1 MQISRTVCALMALT
15 LATTSC
21 SRLRDQLDPPSARP
35 ATPPDVGPPTV
46 ATGTTTPP
54 ESRALGLVAFPGA
67 EGFGAGAKGGRGGA
81 VCHVT
86 TVAHAGPGSMQSCL
100 DARGPRTIVF
110 DISGTI
116 EGPVEIK
123 HGQVTIAGQ
132 TSPGVVVVKGGMV
145 CDNVY
150 DPNDCNDVIVRHMRF
165 RGGEPDSLRIGG
177 AHDVII
183 DHCSMASAEDENVE
197 ITRSRNVTIQ
207 HSIVA
212 EPRGE
217 HYQWG
222 GVLINYS
229 KDVLPLDAITIHHTV
244 WNGVA
249 GRLPEMSCEEN
260 DDGPGKSNCNG
271 HVLSIELSNNV
282 LWDASD
288 PIWFNHCTG
297 NNAGNDCAPTAPSF
311 SLRLNLVGNVMV
323 RRGTADQDSPLVE
336 RVVYTH
342 RGGSIFAADN
352 LLGRGA
358 MPPAAAPP
366 LGPVAAARHAFPPVT
381 YTKASALVALLARTA
396 GAWPRDRMDERLSSY
411 LARSIDARPP
421 SWTAGQGVNVGD
433 GFVTASG
440 APAPVDSDGDGM
452 PDAWEKANGLDPAR
466 ADGATV
472 AQVNGCPRGYT
483 ALECYL
489 NARADARVP
498 R

>member
-1 MQISRTVCALMALT
+1 MVPAVG
-15 LATTSC
+15 TTS
-21 SRLRDQLDPPSARP
+21 PAR
-35 ATPPDVGPPTV
+35 
-46 ATGTTTPP
+46 
-54 ESRALGLVAFPGA
+54 GLVAFPGA

-86 TVAHAGPGSMQSCL
+86 TLAHAGPGSMQACL
-100 DARGPRTIVF
+100 DARGPRTVVF
-110 DISGTI
+110 DVSGTI
-116 EGPVEIK
+116 EGPLEIK
-123 HGQVTIAGQ
+123 HGQLTIAGQ
-132 TSPGVVVVKGGMV
+132 TSPGGVVVKGGMV

-150 DPNDCNDVIVRHMRF
+150 DPNDCNDLIVRHMRF
-165 RGGEPDSLRIGG
+165 RAGDPDSLRIGG

-183 DHCSMASAEDENVE
+183 DHCSMGSAEDENVE
-197 ITRSRNVTIQ
+197 LTRSRNVTIQ
-207 HSIVA
+207 HSIIA

-229 KDVLPLDAITIHHTV
+229 KDVLSLDAITIHHTV

-260 DDGPGKSNCNG
+260 DDGPGKSNCTG

-288 PIWFNHCTG
+288 PIWFNRCTG

-311 SLRLNLVGNVMV
+311 ALRLNLVGNVMV
-323 RRGTADQDSPLVE
+323 RRGSADPDGPSAEGAL
-336 RVVYTH
+336 YTH
-342 RGGSIFAADN
+342 PGGSVYAADN

-358 MPPAAAPP
+358 AAPAAVPSPGHPAPVRQP
-366 LGPVAAARHAFPPVT
+366 FPQVT

-396 GAWPRDRMDERLSSY
+396 GPWPRDRMDERLSSY
-411 LARSIDARPP
+411 LARPIDARPP
-421 SWTAGQGVNVGD
+421 SWRSGQGVDVGD
-433 GFVTASG
+433 GFMAQKG
-440 APAPVDSDGDGM
+440 APPPAADTDGDGM
-452 PDAWEKANGLDPAR
+452 PDAWEKANGLDPSR
-466 ADGATV
+466 ADGATL
-472 AQVNGCPRGYT
+472 AQVTGCPPGYT

-489 NARADARVP
+489 NARADARSP